1 MRSLAVPTLLL
12 AGGALALTACS
23 SSAADEDAIAVTAT
37 DSKCGVG
44 QTDLTAG
51 AHTFRVTNNGGDVT
65 EVYVYT
71 DSGDVKGEVENIGP
85 GTSRNLNV
93 NLTAGDYEVACKPG
107 MKGDG
112 IRTPITVTGSGGK
125 ATPDPTASVT
135 VHATDYEF
143 AGLAEAAFA
152 KGDVVE
158 FTLVND
164 APAEKHELEVF
175 GPDGEALGEVGPTK
189 PGATGRVVLALDE
202 AGTYR
207 VVCGIDDHE
216 DQGMVDTFTVTA

>member
-1 MRSLAVPTLLL
+1 MPAFRVVILGLAVVL
-12 AGGALALTACS
+12 GAAACS
-23 SSAADEDAIAVTAT
+23 SSADSKDAIAVKST
-37 DSKCGVG
+37 DTECEVAK
-44 QTDLTAG
+44 TDLTAG
-51 AHTFRVTNNGGDVT
+51 PVTFRVTNGGSDVT

-71 DSGDVKGEVENIGP
+71 KSGDVKSEVENIGP
-85 GTSRNLNV
+85 GTSRNLNA

-135 VHATDYEF
+135 VNATDYEF
-143 AGLAEAAFA
+143 AGLADASFT
-152 KGDVVE
+152 KGDVIE